1 MTTLTLSNVAT
12 ITLTDG
18 RIIRLDGSVEP
29 TTAVKAIASTPSIQ
43 RQPKAKRT
51 RKAAKPMD
59 VATITAQV
67 KFWSGKA
74 SKSQIARIK
83 EAGSTKRDS
92 TLAKM
97 TAIEARAELGR
108 VNPAAKL
115 AVIHPDVLAALKA

>member
-29 TTAVKAIASTPSIQ
+29 TTAIQAIASTPTIQ
-43 RQPKAKRT
+43 RKPRAKKAG
-51 RKAAKPMD
+51 KPMD
-59 VATITAQV
+59 AKTIAAQV
-67 KFWSGKA
+67 KFWSGPA

-83 EAGSTKRDS
+83 EAGSTKRAN
-92 TLAKM
+92 TLAKL